1 MTNEPIVAGVDGLPQ
16 GTAAAEVAAREA
28 ALRGTSL
35 RIVHGFIWPE
45 MHVPLGP
52 PEQGPAEGGL
62 RHQAEQFVADA
73 VGRARSTVPGVD
85 VNGEVVTG
93 APGQAL
99 VGRSDDA
106 AMIVIGDRGLGAFTG
121 LLVGTVA
128 SHLAAHAR
136 CPIMV
141 VRGRPRPGGPILL
154 ATDGSA
160 EIEPAIGFAFQ
171 EAALRGAAI
180 TALHVWRQPLPR
192 RHGEIVFPVYDEGLV
207 QSAEERVLAD
217 TLAAWRDKFPQV
229 PVSPRVVHGRV
240 RHTIVE
246 ATGQAQLVVVG
257 SRGNGGLTGLLR
269 GSVSQAVLHHA
280 ACPVVIVPIAR

>member
-1 MTNEPIVAGVDGLPQ
+1 MTNELIVAGVDGSPE
-16 GTAAAEVAAREA
+16 GRAAAEAAAREA
-28 ALRGTSL
+28 ALRGTPL

-62 RHQAEQFVADA
+62 RHQAEAVVADA
-73 VGRARSTVPGVD
+73 VERARSAAPGVGIS
-85 VNGEVVTG
+85 GEVVTG
-93 APGQAL
+93 AAAQAL
-99 VGRSDDA
+99 VARSDDA

-121 LLVGTVA
+121 LLVGSVA
-128 SHLAAHAR
+128 TQVAAQAR
-136 CPIMV
+136 CPMMV
-141 VRGRPRPGGPILL
+141 LRGRPDPGGPILL

-160 EIEPAIGFAFQ
+160 DVEPAVRFAFH

-180 TALHVWRQPLPR
+180 TALLVWRQPQPR
-192 RHGEIVFPVYDEGLV
+192 RRGEIQFPVYDEALA
-207 QSAEERVLAD
+207 QAEEERVLAD
-217 TLAAWRDKFPQV
+217 TLAAWRDKFPEV
-229 PVSPRVVHGRV
+229 PVYPRVVHGRV

-257 SRGNGGLTGLLR
+257 GRGTGNFAGLLR

-280 ACPVVIVPIAR
+280 ACPVVVVPVAR